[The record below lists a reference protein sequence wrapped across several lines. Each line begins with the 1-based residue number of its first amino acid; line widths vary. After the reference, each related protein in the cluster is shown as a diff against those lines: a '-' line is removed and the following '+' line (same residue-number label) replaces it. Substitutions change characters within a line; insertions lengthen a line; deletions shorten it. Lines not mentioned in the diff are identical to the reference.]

1 MKIHYVAGISTDRFI
16 INFDNS
22 SVKECVIGY
31 DASWTRRAAKY
42 AHEDVI
48 KAAKYKWKTTYNEK
62 PFIGDALPEGWKEAE
77 WSGYNVF
84 TGNDFSETD
93 LEKVKEHIEREGA
106 NYDF

>member
-1 MKIHYVAGISTDRFI
+1 MKIKYVSGISTDRFI
-16 INFDNS
+16 INFDNG
-22 SVKECVIGY
+22 SVKEYVVGY

-42 AHEDVI
+42 AHEDVV
-48 KAAKYKWKTTYNEK
+48 KAAKYKWKTAYNEK
-62 PFIGDALPEGWKEAE
+62 PFIGDALPEGWREAE

-93 LEKVKEHIEREGA
+93 LEKVKEYIEKEGV